1 MDFDM
6 EKFKMV
12 VHYIIYKCG
21 FKNTVGRTVIHKLLY
36 FSDFNYYELHK
47 ESITNEE
54 YKELDR
60 GPVPIHFEMAITELV
75 KERKIELGTRKL
87 PCGKIM
93 NRYFSLKA
101 PEINLKTEERALIN
115 KVIKELSHMNG
126 KQIGDYSRRDVP
138 ARKTQYGDI
147 IDYDLVFLRK
157 PKDEKKVY
165 VKIA

>member
-1 MDFDM
+1 M

-21 FKNTVGRTVIHKLLY
+21 FKNTVGRTVIHKMLY

-101 PEINLKTEERALIN
+101 PEINLKNEERALIN

-165 VKIA
+165 VKIS